1 MLGKDD
7 YALARIPADARHPW
21 WSIAMQRFGQLSALS
36 QFLLGATLGF
46 GMDLWHAFLAITI
59 GAVVL
64 DVVSLVVGFIGQQEG
79 LQTSLLARWT
89 GFGHVGSSVI
99 GLAIALSIL
108 GWFGIQSEAS
118 AEGLHAL
125 IGVLPVPVWAFLF
138 GVAVTAIVVWGIGS
152 MKWTAYLTVPL
163 FLALA
168 GWSIGSALMNHSL
181 PDLATSAPQG
191 EQMTVI
197 TGAVLVAGGFMV
209 GAVITPDL
217 TRFNRSKRDV
227 VIQTIIG
234 FTLGEYV
241 IGLIGAL
248 LAHAVKVSNPA
259 DLGPS
264 VLQIITSTTGTV
276 GVLILVTATLKIND
290 WNLYSGTLGVANV
303 LSTVFKVKLNRA
315 SITIAYGLVGSL
327 LAAVGILDRFQ
338 TFLVVL
344 AVAFPPIGGIMAAEY
359 YVVKRFRG
367 ELDESRA
374 RMAIP
379 VSAPTV
385 VPATLVIWVLSST
398 VFGFYVDR
406 WLPWAVGS
414 ITAYVAAFLLY
425 IVAGKLNLLREV
437 GRTPTVEA
445 EDTPEPAASG
455 AQ

>member
-7 YALARIPADARHPW
+7 YALARIPAAARHPW

-46 GMDLWHAFLAITI
+46 GMNLWHAFLAITI

-64 DVVSLVVGFIGQQEG
+64 DVVSMVVGFIGQQEG

-89 GFGHVGSSVI
+89 GFGHIGSSVI
-99 GLAIALSIL
+99 GLAIALSLL

-118 AEGLHAL
+118 AEGLHSL
-125 IGVLPVPVWAFLF
+125 VGVLPVAGWAFLF

-152 MKWTAYLTVPL
+152 MKWTAYIAVPL
-163 FLALA
+163 FLILA
-168 GWSIGSALMNHSL
+168 GWSIGSALTDHSIS
-181 PDLATSAPQG
+181 DLATSAPQG
-191 EQMTVI
+191 EELTVL
-197 TGAVLVAGGFMV
+197 TGALLVAGGFMV

-234 FTLGEYV
+234 FTVGEYV

-248 LAHAVKVSNPA
+248 LAHAVKVAHPA
-259 DLGPS
+259 ELGPS

-290 WNLYSGTLGVANV
+290 WNLYSGTLGIANL
-303 LSTVFKVKLNRA
+303 LSTVFKIKLNRA
-315 SITIAYGLVGSL
+315 TITIAYGLLGSV
-327 LAAVGILDRFQ
+327 LAAVGILDRFV
-338 TFLVVL
+338 TFLTVL

-374 RMAIP
+374 RGVIP
-379 VSAPTV
+379 TTAPTV
-385 VPATLVIWVLSST
+385 VPATLVIWALSST
-398 VFGFYVDR
+398 VFGYYADR

-414 ITAYVAAFLLY
+414 ITAYVTAFVLYVAA
-425 IVAGKLNLLREV
+425 GRLNLLREV

-445 EDTPEPAASG
+445 EAQAPVPAG
-455 AQ
+455 AR

>member
-7 YALARIPADARHPW
+7 YALARIPAAARHPW
-21 WSIAMQRFGQLSALS
+21 WSITMQRFGQLSALS

-46 GMDLWHAFLAITI
+46 GMNLWHAFLAITI

-64 DVVSLVVGFIGQQEG
+64 DVVSMVVGFIGQQEG

-89 GFGHVGSSVI
+89 GFGHIGSALI
-99 GLAIALSIL
+99 GLAIALSLL

-118 AEGLHAL
+118 AEGLHSL
-125 IGVLPVPVWAFLF
+125 VGVLPVAAWAFLF

-152 MKWTAYLTVPL
+152 MKWTAYVAVPL
-163 FLALA
+163 FLILA
-168 GWSIGSALMNHSL
+168 GWSIGSALMDHSISE
-181 PDLATSAPQG
+181 LATSAPQG
-191 EQMTVI
+191 EQLTVL
-197 TGAVLVAGGFMV
+197 TGALLVAGGFMV

-234 FTLGEYV
+234 FTVGEYV

-248 LAHAVKVSNPA
+248 LAHAVKVAHPA
-259 DLGPS
+259 ELGPS

-290 WNLYSGTLGVANV
+290 WNLYSGTLGIANL
-303 LSTVFKVKLNRA
+303 LSTLFKIKLNRA
-315 SITIAYGLVGSL
+315 TITIAYGLIGAV
-327 LAAVGILDRFQ
+327 LAAVGILDSFV
-338 TFLVVL
+338 TFLTVL

-367 ELDESRA
+367 ELDESRT
-374 RMAIP
+374 RGAIP
-379 VSAPTV
+379 ATAPTV
-385 VPATLVIWVLSST
+385 VPATLAIWALSST
-398 VFGFYVDR
+398 VFGYYADH

-414 ITAYVAAFLLY
+414 ITAYVAAFVLY
-425 IVAGKLNLLREV
+425 VAAGRLNLLREV

-445 EDTPEPAASG
+445 EAQAPVPAG
-455 AQ
+455 AR